1 MGRTVRIAEQ
11 LAEALTEVV
20 PPLKDRSEEAA
31 HEANTAI
38 HSLRDAIGQIE
49 HEIKW
54 LEHDIEERTIHGA
67 QILPGLKTARTQ
79 LGVALTTLR
88 TTAHKV

>member
-11 LAEALTEVV
+11 LAADLVEATS
-20 PPLKDRSEEAA
+20 PPKDLSEDSA
-31 HEANTAI
+31 HEANIAI
-38 HSLRDAIGQIE
+38 RSLRDALGQIE

-54 LEHDIEERTIHGA
+54 LENDIEERTIHGA

-88 TTAHKV
+88 TTAHKA